1 MVTQEAIKKEKTRTS
16 KMNNYVGKAIVR
28 DNSLYVRENCV
39 VFMYVLNLY
48 MQQMKIILYVHLEIF

>member
-1 MVTQEAIKKEKTRTS
+1 
-16 KMNNYVGKAIVR
+16 MNNYVGKAIVR
-28 DNSLYVRENCV
+28 GFTHSYVRENCA